1 MSNTGGEPQPS
12 RRRFWVLAPVLIFV
26 ALAGLFMVGLQSGD
40 PSKLPS
46 ALVGKAAPGL
56 DLPPVEGLSSNGS
69 PVPGLTTA
77 DISNGKVTVL
87 NVWASWCGPCRDE
100 HPHLIALAGRDDI
113 NLVGLNYKD
122 QRENAVRFLTSLGNP
137 FSRVGADSTGRTA
150 VDWGVYGV
158 PETYVISPA
167 GIITYKFTGPLTA
180 RALEDELIPAITRA
194 QQN

>member
-1 MSNTGGEPQPS
+1 
-12 RRRFWVLAPVLIFV
+12 
-26 ALAGLFMVGLQSGD
+26 
-40 PSKLPS
+40 
-46 ALVGKAAPGL
+46 
-56 DLPPVEGLSSNGS
+56 
-69 PVPGLTTA
+69 
-77 DISNGKVTVL
+77 VL

-100 HPHLIALAGRDDI
+100 HPHLVALADRDDI

-137 FSRVGADSTGRTA
+137 FSRVGADTTGRTA

-180 RALEDELIPAITRA
+180 RSLQEELIPAIGRA